1 MINFFYEAKQDGP
14 RRKMSRSYRVLLF
27 ITIKARIITTQQENM
42 NRQKAASSFKGNKIG
57 TSHDKKKKNKCL
69 SQWKWNLKSFYVD
82 IWKIETQYPWVSILA
97 LHWHCQ
103 KQLRPME
110 KHPYLFPIDAGRSSS
125 YWLVFNVV
133 HLISLSTLWF
143 MTANRESVKPAF

>member
-57 TSHDKKKKNKCL
+57 TSHDKKKRIN
-69 SQWKWNLKSFYVD
+69 V
-82 IWKIETQYPWVSILA
+82 YPSENEI
-97 LHWHCQ
+97 
-103 KQLRPME
+103 
-110 KHPYLFPIDAGRSSS
+110 
-125 YWLVFNVV
+125 
-133 HLISLSTLWF
+133 
-143 MTANRESVKPAF
+143 